1 MPTRGAREEGEVV
14 APGCAW
20 EGGRPMV
27 SDLGREGCVRCPAR
41 CGDGPGAFPILHL
54 QSPGGLSLPGCQ
66 APVGVSSEMTPP
78 PPCSTQT
85 HVGSTVTNG
94 VSVQCCLCLHVQNFP
109 FLKICCLFSN

>member
-27 SDLGREGCVRCPAR
+27 SDLGREGRVRCPAR

-78 PPCSTQT
+78 PAMFHADTCGVDGHKRCVRAVLSVSPCAELSFFE
-85 HVGSTVTNG
+85 N
-94 VSVQCCLCLHVQNFP
+94 LL
-109 FLKICCLFSN
+109 LI